1 MGDED
6 ITPMSV
12 GDEDAPFAGPDPS
25 ADANASTHPATDSD
39 IDAQEYYDEGLADAA
54 EMDEEDMDDA
64 DSVVMPDGFHIE

>member
-12 GDEDAPFAGPDPS
+12 GDDDAPFAGPDPA
-25 ADANASTHPATDSD
+25 ADADASTHPATDSD

-54 EMDEEDMDDA
+54 EMGEDVA
-64 DSVVMPDGFHIE
+64 GGGGASLPDGYHVE

>member
-12 GDEDAPFAGPDPS
+12 GDEDAPFAGPDPA
-25 ADANASTHPATDSD
+25 ADASASTHPATDGD

-54 EMDEEDMDDA
+54 EMDEDETDGDDGA
-64 DSVVMPDGFHIE
+64 NMPDGFHIE